1 MSQELR
7 LRYLVQLASN
17 IGVVARQEA
26 QQFEEANRRMQGAT
40 QRTGRDAGAL
50 DRTLRQLAA
59 HTGLERQVGYLDRMA
74 AGIDKVTAKAKLMHS
89 QMAQAMKDGGI
100 GPMELAATGA
110 AGYYGGKALMLPPIR
125 AYADLEEA
133 TVGLKAAMLDNTGK
147 IDKSFGNIVKKAEEL
162 GNQLPGTT
170 KDFFNSAT
178 QLIRQG
184 IDPGKVGGGA
194 LEASAKFGVVM
205 RMDQGQAARTI
216 AKVREAYQLKEG
228 ELPQM
233 ADLMQRASF
242 SAGIDPQDFL
252 DVARYAAPTYNTMK
266 LTGLGNARKLLAV
279 QGMAAG
285 VGLEST
291 SFGTNFAQMLSR
303 LSQIDSRVSKNSP
316 DAKAV
321 KSLFDQHGVDLSFY
335 DKGGE
340 FAGIENMMKELSKLR
355 GLSTLDKQHVA
366 KVMFGDEAGRPAQIL
381 IDRGM
386 EAYQEQLRKQ
396 DAQASLDQR
405 LDVVVSSFAAKLEAL
420 GGTIENV
427 MAKIATQTGES
438 LKPVMDGANSFLS
451 GVGSFVDANPA
462 AGTVG
467 LAGASLLGVAGAMRG
482 SSALFGAIKGM
493 RGGGAAVGPAA
504 AAAVA
509 SNPFRGLGVSIPPP
523 VPKPSMWSRIKGG
536 SRWLGPAAAVAGFGL
551 ESYDAITDEQLTAMG
566 KARGV
571 GIAAAGAGGAW
582 GGAAAGAALG
592 TMVLPGVGTVA
603 GGLLGGA
610 LGYWGGEKSMGWAW
624 GQDPKRDFVR
634 ATAPNGAVLGQAA
647 QGGVATV
654 ELGQGQ
660 LQINVQVSSD
670 GTSSVSTSVTR
681 ELPLIRIDAGSTNP
695 GSFAAASGGGRR

>member
-17 IGVVARQEA
+17 IGVVARQDA
-26 QQFEEANRRMQGAT
+26 QQFEEANRRMQTAT
-40 QRTGRDAGAL
+40 QRTGRDAGTL
-50 DRTLRQLAA
+50 ERTLRQLGA

-74 AGIDKVTAKAKLMHS
+74 ASIDKVTAKAKAMHT
-89 QMAQAMKDGGI
+89 QMAQAMKDNGI
-100 GPMELAATGA
+100 GPMEIAATGA
-110 AGYYGGKALMLPPIR
+110 AGYYGGKAMLLPPIK

-147 IDKSFGNIVKKAEEL
+147 IDKSFGAIAKKAEEL

-170 KDFFNSAT
+170 KDFFSSAT

-184 IDPGKVGGGA
+184 IDPGKVAGGA

-205 RMDQGQAARTI
+205 KMDQGQAARTI

-266 LTGLGNARKLLAV
+266 LTGLGHAKQLLAI

-303 LSQIDSRVSKNSP
+303 LSQVDSRVAKNSP
-316 DAKAV
+316 DARAV
-321 KSLFDQHGVDLSFY
+321 KELLDSKGLALSFY
-335 DKGGE
+335 GKDGE
-340 FAGIENMMKELSKLR
+340 FSGIENMLKELAKLR
-355 GLSTLDKQHVA
+355 SLSSVDKQHVA
-366 KVMFGDEAGRPAQIL
+366 KLMFGDEAGRPAQIL
-381 IDRGM
+381 IDKGM
-386 EAYQEQLRKQ
+386 ESYQDMLSKM
-396 DAQASLDQR
+396 DSQASLNQR
-405 LDVVVSSFAAKLEAL
+405 LDMVVSSFAAKLEAL

-427 MAKIATQTGES
+427 MAKIATQTGEG
-438 LKPVMDGANSFLS
+438 LKPVMDGTNSFLG
-451 GVGSFVDANPA
+451 GVGDFVGANPA
-462 AGTVG
+462 AGTAG
-467 LAGASLLGVAGAMRG
+467 LAGLTLLGAAAGMRG
-482 SSALFGAIKGM
+482 SSALFGAIKGL
-493 RGGGAAVGPAA
+493 RGGAAAAPAA

-523 VPKPSMWSRIKGG
+523 AVAPTLLSRLRGG
-536 SRWLGPAAAVAGFGL
+536 AKWLGPAAAVAGFGL

-592 TMVLPGVGTVA
+592 TMVMPGVGTVA

-610 LGYWGGEKSMGWAW
+610 LGYWGGEKLMGSIW

-634 ATAPNGAVLGQAA
+634 ATDPNGNVLGQAA

-670 GTSSVSTSVTR
+670 GTPSVSTSVTR
-681 ELPLIRIDAGSTNP
+681 EIPLIKIDAGSTNP
-695 GSFAAASGGGRR
+695 GSFSAASGGGKR